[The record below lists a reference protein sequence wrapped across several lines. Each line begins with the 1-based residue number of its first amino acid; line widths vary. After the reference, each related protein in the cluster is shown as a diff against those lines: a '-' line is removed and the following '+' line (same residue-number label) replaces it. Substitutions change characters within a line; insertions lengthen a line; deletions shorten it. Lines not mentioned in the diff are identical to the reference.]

1 MQIKNNSFLFER
13 NVWRHNFF
21 LSHGRYWD
29 PYYYRRQRPQA
40 DDDKM
45 NFIESVCD
53 ANEITCHPPGPFL
66 FLNKDKDFLF
76 SGRSSPLYSEMVI
89 PIKELKKRDGS
100 W

>member
-1 MQIKNNSFLFER
+1 LETY
-13 NVWRHNFF
+13 NFF
-21 LSHGRYWD
+21 LYHGRYWD
-29 PYYYRRQRPQA
+29 PYYYRRRRLQA

-53 ANEITCHPPGPFL
+53 ANNMSSPLPPGGPFL
-66 FLNKDKDFLF
+66 FLNEDKDFMF
-76 SGRSSPLYSEMVI
+76 FGRSSPLYLEMVI